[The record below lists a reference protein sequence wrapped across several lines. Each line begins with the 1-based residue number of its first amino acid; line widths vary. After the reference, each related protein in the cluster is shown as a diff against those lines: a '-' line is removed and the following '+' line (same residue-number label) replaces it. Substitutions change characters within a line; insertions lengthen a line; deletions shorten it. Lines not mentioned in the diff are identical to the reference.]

1 MNNQLIK
8 KIIDT
13 NNEPCPELLYHNPL
27 LDKNVTDALSKSF
40 IKILKISNQNS
51 TSNNNVRLSI
61 LENIRKI
68 CKTEPE
74 GHSQVD
80 DNFTEFITEFY
91 KSNIS
96 ERANDTLESVD
107 KKLDAFLV
115 RKLTHMDVNS
125 SFQSTVNP
133 EVIQALINLNQYGV
147 YLDTLAKD
155 IIHWN
160 VENKRYSNVLKELW
174 DHSTSDS
181 SMVTNDISIKMKPQ
195 IEMLILNICNNL
207 FEIRNQDI
215 QDVLKTNKD
224 LTEILRKCLKSSQCF
239 QMCSGILNFLFIM
252 TNFDPELQKFI
263 PEFAKYVKLNCSFDT
278 FAMYPFHL
286 SSLVIL
292 LDFELN
298 ELPEHLKDKY
308 IQPTLSQL
316 QKLHKYSEN
325 DLILLLSHFP
335 QWFDIYFYKKNL

>member
-8 KIIDT
+8 RIINT
-13 NNEPCPELLYHNPL
+13 NNEPCPEFLYHNPL

-51 TSNNNVRLSI
+51 TSNNNVRLSV
-61 LENIRKI
+61 LQNIRKI

-80 DNFTEFITEFY
+80 DHFTEFLTEIY
-91 KSNIS
+91 KSDIS
-96 ERANDTLESVD
+96 ERANNTQESVD

-125 SFQSTVNP
+125 SFQSIINP
-133 EVIQALINLNQYGV
+133 EVIQALINLNQNGV
-147 YLDTLAKD
+147 YMETLAKD

-160 VENKRYSNVLKELW
+160 VESERYSNVLKELW
-174 DHSTSDS
+174 NHNTSGS
-181 SMVTNDISIKMKPQ
+181 SMLSNDISIKMKPQ
-195 IEMLILNICNNL
+195 IEMLVLNICNNL
-207 FEIRNQDI
+207 FETRNQDI
-215 QDVLKTNKD
+215 QDVLKTKD
-224 LTEILRKCLKSSQCF
+224 STELLRNCLKSTQCF

-252 TNFDPELQKFI
+252 TNFNPELQKFI

-278 FAMYPFHL
+278 CALYPFHL

-292 LDFELN
+292 LDFELD
-298 ELPEHLKDKY
+298 ELPESLKDSY
-308 IQPTLSQL
+308 IQPTISQL
-316 QKLHKYSEN
+316 HKLHKDSEN